1 MWIAQKDK
9 DVKYVFKICIVGAG
23 GVGKTCLFNRFCF
36 NSYNINTEMT
46 IGISFHSTYLKVK
59 EINEQEK
66 DQEKLVCNSIF
77 DMSGQERFRPLIQ
90 KFIEGSNGAL
100 LVFDPL
106 SFSTFQQLDF
116 WYDQIMENAIHKNI
130 PIILVASKSDLL
142 DKAPPGQIVSE
153 ELVEEFIIN
162 KNLQG
167 YYKTSALENRNVLEV
182 FKELTNLMLK
192 SSKYSAIVI

>member
-1 MWIAQKDK
+1 MWAAQKD
-9 DVKYVFKICIVGAG
+9 VSYAFKICIVGAG

-36 NSYNINTEMT
+36 NSYNVNTEMT
-46 IGISFHSTYLKVK
+46 IGISFHSTYLKIK
-59 EINEQEK
+59 LNNEQDNNK
-66 DQEKLVCNSIF
+66 DKFVLNSIF

-90 KFIEGSNGAL
+90 KFIEGSNGAI

-116 WYDQIMENAIHKNI
+116 WHNQIIENSALSNI

-142 DKAPPGQIVSE
+142 SKTPKSQVVSDDLIE
-153 ELVEEFIIN
+153 AFVKN
-162 KNLQG
+162 KKLQG
-167 YYKTSALENRNVLEV
+167 FYKTSALENSNVLEV

-192 SSKYSAIVI
+192 SSNCPAIVL

>member
-1 MWIAQKDK
+1 MWAAQKDIS
-9 DVKYVFKICIVGAG
+9 YAFKICIVGAG

-36 NSYNINTEMT
+36 NSYNVNTEMT
-46 IGISFHSTYLKVK
+46 IGISFHSTYLR
-59 EINEQEK
+59 IHLNNEQNYN
-66 DQEKLVCNSIF
+66 QEKFVLNSIF

-106 SFSTFQQLDF
+106 SFSTFQQLEF
-116 WYDQIMENAIHKNI
+116 WYNQVIENSTQKTI

-142 DKAPPGQIVSE
+142 SKTPKSQIVDE
-153 ELVEEFIIN
+153 DLIVDFIKN
-162 KNLQG
+162 KKLQG
-167 YYKTSALENRNVLEV
+167 YYKTSALENRNILEV

-192 SSKYSAIVI
+192 SSNCPAIVI

>member
-1 MWIAQKDK
+1 MWAAQKD
-9 DVKYVFKICIVGAG
+9 VSYTFKICIVGAG

-36 NSYNINTEMT
+36 NSYNVNTEMT
-46 IGISFHSTYLKVK
+46 IGISFHSTYLKIK
-59 EINEQEK
+59 SDSEQEIG
-66 DQEKLVCNSIF
+66 QEKFVCNSIF

-106 SFSTFQQLDF
+106 SFSTFQQLEF
-116 WYDQIMENAIHKNI
+116 WHDQIRENATHSNI

-142 DKAPPGQIVSE
+142 DKTPKSQIVSE
-153 ELVEEFIIN
+153 DLIEEFIKV

-192 SSKYSAIVI
+192 SSKIPAIVI

>member
-1 MWIAQKDK
+1 MWAAQKNIS
-9 DVKYVFKICIVGAG
+9 YAFKICIVGAG

-36 NSYNINTEMT
+36 NSYNVNTEMT
-46 IGISFHSTYLKVK
+46 IGISFHSTYLKIK
-59 EINEQEK
+59 LNNEQENNK
-66 DQEKLVCNSIF
+66 EKFVLNSIF

-106 SFSTFQQLDF
+106 SFSTFQQLEF
-116 WYDQIMENAIHKNI
+116 WYNQAIENSTQKTI

-142 DKAPPGQIVSE
+142 SKTPKSQIVDE
-153 ELVEEFIIN
+153 DLIVDFIKN
-162 KNLQG
+162 KKLQG
-167 YYKTSALENRNVLEV
+167 YYKTSALENRNVLDV

-192 SSKYSAIVI
+192 SSNCPAIVI

>member
-1 MWIAQKDK
+1 MWAAQKDIS
-9 DVKYVFKICIVGAG
+9 YAFKICIVGAG

-36 NSYNINTEMT
+36 NSYNVNTEMT
-46 IGISFHSTYLKVK
+46 IGISFHSTYLR
-59 EINEQEK
+59 IQLNNEQNYN
-66 DQEKLVCNSIF
+66 QEKFVLNSIF

-106 SFSTFQQLDF
+106 SFSTFQQLEF
-116 WYDQIMENAIHKNI
+116 WYNQVIENSTQKTI

-142 DKAPPGQIVSE
+142 SKTPKSQIVDE
-153 ELVEEFIIN
+153 DLIVDFIKN
-162 KNLQG
+162 KKLQG

-192 SSKYSAIVI
+192 SSNCPAIVI